1 MVLWWL
7 LAVTSSGH
15 QGYHGPCVAAPS
27 ARLPGGWMPV
37 RGNSR
42 RLGGSLY
49 RWVVLGL
56 LRRRLHPEAQ
66 AHLKGRQGQVSRK
79 SVRLCGPEASP
90 GGTGASPRPRE
101 NGRSPSARIE
111 ENGRGGG
118 EEEEEEDQEQ
128 LEEEEEEETD
138 GDSLRDCGEQR
149 CREDSVHGPAAVAIS
164 DTPSC
169 KEHDR
174 LPEVEISPGG
184 RRLSASAGQ
193 LHEGS
198 ASTSK
203 ARVCRVRVAPES
215 AGRVTHIRNPVGEA
229 SVVDGGKF
237 SDGRVRRRPGP
248 VSPAGGASAGRTCE
262 QAASCD
268 HSFSSVVTTTPRK
281 CKKLP
286 QRTKKG
292 PFPLLNVRE
301 LDQGSVQSLV
311 IPKVCQHIS
320 AVKRWDSISVLYG
333 IEYLVVR
340 KKVHERLLCILRERR
355 ERRLR
360 REARESIASGRKAR
374 KHRHKR
380 KRKKKGKAKGEK
392 KKEEKTRKRR
402 NEEVE
407 RNETLAASRLERE
420 VCASQVGGDAREGE
434 PKDPTEGEGA
444 NEDEGGD
451 AVEGVNAARKPPDG
465 SPSAGSG
472 DSRPSRSP
480 SYHQVTSSEKSS
492 SATYEYLRP
501 KETPTRDLSFGNA
514 PHSVDKTIASATSS
528 SASESSTSG
537 SSSASSSASS
547 SLGASPIP
555 VGKVPPGPSSS
566 TKTSQTCA
574 YISDDES
581 ASERRR
587 STLYCCPC
595 FLAFRRKPKKSRK
608 RYGRK
613 GFALALAGG

>member
-101 NGRSPSARIE
+101 NGRSP
-111 ENGRGGG
+111 
-118 EEEEEEDQEQ
+118 
-128 LEEEEEEETD
+128 
-138 GDSLRDCGEQR
+138 DCGEQR

-514 PHSVDKTIASATSS
+514 PHSV
-528 SASESSTSG
+528 
-537 SSSASSSASS
+537 
-547 SLGASPIP
+547 
-555 VGKVPPGPSSS
+555 PPGPSSS